1 MQLVCVAFSLSLLVA
16 VVLPT
21 LSPGYIRTYA
31 QKPRELLY
39 SRESGIALYCT
50 VVERPLTLGGQLNRA
65 AASIRGQQLW

>member
-39 SRESGIALYCT
+39 SRESSST
-50 VVERPLTLGGQLNRA
+50 VVERPLTLGEQLNRA